1 MASWKNRFSRVEVVG
16 SINVLSSYHLDVL
29 LKSVF
34 LFSASDSENETDREG
49 EHLAARRL
57 SQQVINVFMRRLCS
71 LGDIVRLP
79 HQWRSFKLR

>member
-1 MASWKNRFSRVEVVG
+1 M
-16 SINVLSSYHLDVL
+16 DVL

-34 LFSASDSENETDREG
+34 LFSASESENESDREG
-49 EHLAARRL
+49 EHFAARRL

-79 HQWRSFKLR
+79 HQWRSFKLK